1 MFRRYPYWGWLL
13 LSIVLWCSAAGYYY
27 SKSHALKP
35 GMMAQQVSKDLQ
47 SKERALQKFLTKKEL
62 IRRAFDQSLNGGEV
76 KELED
81 LPFYVYAYDN
91 DTLIFWNNNKIL
103 PIWNDAGAEPR
114 LLQYNRGYYIGQ
126 SLPRPYLQPGERLFV
141 LLPVTTLYPFE
152 NDYLKS
158 HFEAS
163 DQIPVST
170 QVLSRQVTGSYA
182 VNNAQGKALFY
193 LKFLPQDLPHWSP
206 DATMLWLLVLALLI
220 SVSWLQLVTVYISQE
235 KGFWKG
241 LLLTLAIVLVL
252 RALLYKLGLPF
263 ALESLSFF
271 QPSKYASSQW
281 LNSLGDL
288 VLNVLCALWIVVFI
302 IRHTPYKLLASGV
315 RNVFLR
321 YVLGLVG
328 VFLLVFYTFW
338 FVHIIRSLVL
348 DSNIS
353 FDLGHFDS
361 IDRYTII
368 GLFTIT
374 IITGIS
380 CAIVFILNAQIN
392 NLIRNKWLKYLLV
405 LAMGLPYML
414 TIKNDSW
421 HFTAPLLTWLLFMIL
436 VLDIKRFTFVSDLF
450 ATHMLAWAIIICA
463 FCSGVIYHF
472 VHLKEHD
479 TRRITAERIASQR
492 DVVTEYAFQ
501 NIAQNIERDRIVK
514 SFFEHPTLQS
524 SHTVSDHINAVY
536 LGGQLSKYQSRIYLF
551 DRNDSPLYNK
561 DSVSYNTLIEQVNKS
576 STPDGPLYYK
586 EFAPDEHYYLAYI
599 PIILDSPVA
608 DTAHIIVD
616 LALKQATPGTVYPE
630 LLQPAALKASQ
641 DNDEYSYAI
650 YINDRLINQ
659 TGDYPFPVLIQSGA
673 MQPSTSVF
681 NTRDNASEL
690 WFKYSDTRTVIVVH
704 NHSLLLEGITIFSY
718 VFGIQ
723 MLVVIL
729 LMAYRLYVGYF
740 TRPRNSGR
748 IIALTLRRRIHF
760 SMLGIVLFSFA
771 VLGLVT
777 VYFFKAQ
784 YNNSNKNKLEGAMEV
799 VEQSV
804 QEYLRQDNA
813 LSTPTVFDAEAGSP
827 AFKYFVSTLANN
839 QKVDINIFN
848 ATGSLLVT
856 SQDDI
861 YDRSLL
867 AHVIR
872 PDAYQQMLIMG
883 KSILVQQEKIGDLPY
898 LSSYVPLR
906 SETGAT
912 IGYINI
918 PFFSSERDLDYQIS
932 NIIVTLINLYAFIF
946 LISSVFTVLITRW
959 ITNIF
964 NVIINQFNRLNLSRN
979 ERIQWPYDDE
989 IGRLVKEYNNMV
1001 RKVEENAAKL
1011 AQSERESAWREMAR
1025 QVAHEIKNPLTPMKL
1040 NIQYLQQ
1047 ALRNKST
1054 NVEELAGRV
1063 SASLI
1068 EQIDN
1073 LSYIASEFS
1082 NFAKMP
1088 EARPEEL
1095 ELNGLIDTA
1104 VGLYMNKEG
1113 ITTTLEKPA
1122 EKLVVYTDKSQLL
1135 RVFTNLLENAM
1146 QALQGRDNRRIDVK
1160 LEKENDHVVIAF
1172 ADTGHGI
1179 SEETASRIFQPYF
1192 TTKTSGTGLGL
1203 AMTKKII
1210 EFWQGQIWFETEEG
1224 KGTTFFIRLPLS
1236 ANHTAVE

>member
-1 MFRRYPYWGWLL
+1 
-13 LSIVLWCSAAGYYY
+13 
-27 SKSHALKP
+27 
-35 GMMAQQVSKDLQ
+35 MARQVAKDLQ
-47 SKERALQKFLTKKEL
+47 YKERSLQRFLEKKEL
-62 IRRAFDQSLNGGEV
+62 IRRAFDQTLNSSEV

-81 LPFYVYAYDN
+81 LPFYIYAYDN

-103 PIWNDAGAEPR
+103 PVWSDAGQEPR
-114 LLQYNRGYYIGQ
+114 LLQYNRGYYVGQ
-126 SLPRPYLQPGERLFV
+126 SLPRSYLLSGERLFV

-152 NDYLKS
+152 NDYLRS

-170 QVLSRQVTGSYA
+170 QVLSRQVRGSYI
-182 VNNAQGKALFY
+182 VNSTSGKPLFY

-206 DATMLWLLVLALLI
+206 DAAMLWLLVLTLLV
-220 SVSWLQLVTVYISQE
+220 SVSWLQLVTVYISQQ

-241 LLLTLAIVLVL
+241 LLLTVATVVLL
-252 RALLYKLGLPF
+252 RALLYKFGLPF
-263 ALESLSFF
+263 ALESLPFF

-288 VLNVLCALWIVVFI
+288 VLNVLCALWIIVFI
-302 IRHTPYKLLASGV
+302 IRHTPYKLLASPV

-321 YVLGLVG
+321 YVLGVFG
-328 VFLLVFYTFW
+328 VCLLVFYTFW

-361 IDRYTII
+361 IDRYTIV
-368 GLFTIT
+368 GLFTVT

-380 CAIVFILNAQIN
+380 CAVVFILNIQLN
-392 NLIRNKWLKYLLV
+392 TLFRNKWLKYILV
-405 LAMGLPYML
+405 LAIGIPYVL
-414 TIKNDSW
+414 SVKNDHW
-421 HFTAPLLTWLLFMIL
+421 HFTVAVLAWLAFMVV
-436 VLDIKRFTFVSDLF
+436 VLDIRRFTFVSDLF
-450 ATHMLAWAIIICA
+450 ATHMLAWAIVTCV
-463 FCSGVIYHF
+463 FCSAIIYHF

-501 NIAQNIERDRIVK
+501 NIALNIERDRIVK
-514 SFFEHPTLQS
+514 SFFEHPTLS
-524 SHTVSDHINAVY
+524 GSRIVSDHINAVY
-536 LGGQLSKYQSRIYLF
+536 LGGQLSKYQAKIYLF

-561 DSVSYNTLIEQVNKS
+561 DSVSYNTLAEQVTRASN
-576 STPDGPLYYK
+576 PDGPLYYK

-599 PIILDSPVA
+599 PIVLDSPVA
-608 DTAHIIVD
+608 DTAHIIID

-659 TGDYPFPVLIQSGA
+659 AGDYPFPVLIQSAG

-690 WFKYSDTRTVIVVH
+690 WFKYSDTKTVIVVH
-704 NHSLLLEGITIFSY
+704 NHSLLLEGITVFSY

-729 LMAYRLYVGYF
+729 LMGYRLYVSYF

-777 VYFFKAQ
+777 MYFFKAQ
-784 YNNSNKNKLEGAMEV
+784 YNNSNKNKLESAMEV

-813 LSTPTVFDAEAGSP
+813 LSTPAVFDAEAGSP

-883 KSILVQQEKIGDLPY
+883 KSILVQREKIGDLPY

-906 SETGAT
+906 NESGAT
-912 IGYINI
+912 VGYINI

-959 ITNIF
+959 ITNVF

-1047 ALRNKST
+1047 ALRNKSA
-1054 NVEELAGRV
+1054 NVEELTGRV

-1095 ELNGLIDTA
+1095 ELNSLLETA

-1113 ITTTLEKPA
+1113 ITTTLEMPND
-1122 EKLVVYTDKSQLL
+1122 KLLVFTDKSQLL

-1146 QALQGRDNRRIDVK
+1146 QALQGRENRRIDVK
-1160 LEKENDHVVIAF
+1160 LKKENSHVVISF

-1179 SEETASRIFQPYF
+1179 NEEVAARIFQPYF

-1203 AMTKKII
+1203 AMTKKIL
-1210 EFWQGQIWFETEEG
+1210 EFWHGQIWFETEDG
-1224 KGTTFFIRLPLS
+1224 KGTTFFIRLPLITNS
-1236 ANHTAVE
+1236 SNNA

>member
-13 LSIVLWCSAAGYYY
+13 LSAFLWAAVCWHFYDNDRAYQ
-27 SKSHALKP
+27 P
-35 GMMAQQVSKDLQ
+35 EEMVRRVSKDLQ
-47 SKERALQKFLTKKEL
+47 DKEQKFNEFLTNREL
-62 IRRAFDQSLNGGEV
+62 IREAFTQTLNSEDV
-76 KELED
+76 HKLQD
-81 LPFYVYAYDN
+81 LPFYIYAYDS

-103 PIWNDAGAEPR
+103 PGWNDAGTEPK
-114 LLQYNRGYYIGQ
+114 LLQYSRGYYIGR
-126 SLPRPYLQPGERLFV
+126 SVTLPFLEKNEHLFV
-141 LLPVTTLYPFE
+141 LFPVVTQYPFE
-152 NDYLKS
+152 NDYLRS
-158 HFEAS
+158 HFEAA
-163 DQIPVST
+163 DYIPAST
-170 QVLSRQVTGSYA
+170 QVLNKQVKGSYA
-182 VNNAQGKALFY
+182 IAGQNGKALFY
-193 LKFLPQDLPHWSP
+193 LNFIPQDLPHWLP
-206 DATMLWLLVLALLI
+206 DTIMIWLLIFALI
-220 SVSWLQLVTVYISQE
+220 FSVSWLQLITIYLSQ
-235 KGFWKG
+235 KKSFWYG
-241 LLLTLAIVLVL
+241 LGLTLAIVIGA
-252 RALLYKLGLPF
+252 RTALYVFGLPF
-263 ALESLSFF
+263 SLESLPFF
-271 QPSKYASSQW
+271 SPRLYASSAY

-288 VLNVLCALWIVVFI
+288 VLNTLCFLWIGVFV
-302 IRHTPYKLLASGV
+302 IRHTPYKRLSSAVG
-315 RNVFLR
+315 NKALR
-321 YVLGLVG
+321 LVLGILFSFFLVY
-328 VFLLVFYTFW
+328 YTFG
-338 FVHIIRSLVL
+338 FVNVIRNLVI

-353 FDLGHFDS
+353 FDLAHFDS

-380 CAIVFILNAQIN
+380 CVVVYFLNIQARDLLKN
-392 NLIRNKWLKYLLV
+392 NGLKYLLI
-405 LAMGLPYML
+405 LAFGLPFAIMV
-414 TIKNDSW
+414 KNDNW
-421 HFTAPLLTWLLFMIL
+421 HFTFILLAWLLVISIF
-436 VLDIKRFTFVSDLF
+436 LDIRRLAFVSDLF
-450 ATHMLAWAIIICA
+450 APHMLAWAIFICA
-463 FCSGVIYHF
+463 FCSGIIYHF
-472 VHLKEHD
+472 VHIKEHD
-479 TRRITAERIASQR
+479 TRRIVAERIARQR
-492 DVVTEYAFQ
+492 DDVTEYAFQ

-514 SFFEHPTLQS
+514 SFFAHPTAQGSREMNEHL
-524 SHTVSDHINAVY
+524 NAVY
-536 LGGQLSKYQSRIYLF
+536 LGGQLSKYQAKLYFF
-551 DRNDSPLYNK
+551 DRQDHQLFNK
-561 DSVSYNTLIEQVNKS
+561 DTVGYKALMAELNKATA
-576 STPDGPLYYK
+576 STGPLYYK

-599 PIILDSPVA
+599 PVVYDSLQE
-608 DTAHIIVD
+608 DTAHIFID

-630 LLQPAALKASQ
+630 LLQPASLKSSQ
-641 DNDEYSYAI
+641 DKDEYSYAI
-650 YINDRLINQ
+650 YVNDRLINQ
-659 TGDYPFPVLIQSGA
+659 FGDYPFPVLIQSAA
-673 MQPSTSVF
+673 MQPSQYVF
-681 NTRDNASEL
+681 NTRGSASEL
-690 WFKYSDTRTVIVVH
+690 WFKYSETKTVIIVH

-729 LMAYRLYVGYF
+729 LLLYHLYITYL

-760 SMLGIVLFSFA
+760 SMLGIVLVSFT
-771 VLGLVT
+771 LIGLVT

-784 YNNSNKNKLEGAMEV
+784 YKESNKNKLEGIMEI

-813 LSTPTVFDAEAGSP
+813 ISNTGLFNVEAVSP
-827 AFKYFVSTLANN
+827 AFKYFISTLANN

-848 ATGSLLVT
+848 STGLLEVT

-867 AHVIR
+867 APVIR

-883 KSILVQQEKIGDLPY
+883 KSILVQEEKIGDLPY

-906 SETGAT
+906 NGSGTT

-946 LISSVFTVLITRW
+946 LISSLFTVIITRW

-964 NVIINQFNRLNLSRN
+964 NIIISQFGRLNLSRN
-979 ERIQWPYDDE
+979 ERIQWPYNDE
-989 IGRLVKEYNNMV
+989 IGTLVAEYNKMV
-1001 RKVEENAAKL
+1001 KKVEENAALL
-1011 AQSERESAWREMAR
+1011 AQSEREMAWREMAR

-1047 ALRNKST
+1047 ALGSKSP
-1054 NVEELAGRV
+1054 NVEELTKRV

-1095 ELNGLIDTA
+1095 ELNILLATA
-1104 VGLYMNKEG
+1104 VELYRNKDS
-1113 ITTTLEKPA
+1113 ITTTIEQPA
-1122 EKLVVYTDKSQLL
+1122 EMLVVYADKSQLL

-1146 QALQGRDNRRIDVK
+1146 QALQGRENRRIDVK
-1160 LEKENDHVVIAF
+1160 LKKENDHAVISF

-1179 SEETASRIFQPYF
+1179 SEEIAGRIFQPYF

-1210 EFWQGQIWFETEEG
+1210 EFWQGEIWFETEED
-1224 KGTTFFIRLPLS
+1224 KGTTFFIRLPLHK
-1236 ANHTAVE
+1236 AG